1 MEKYNITISKEELK
15 KIIET
20 DDYQSF
26 QELVNNIY
34 DKLLLLEAEKLAKSR
49 LFDEKHDK
57 LG

>member
-34 DKLLLLEAEKLAKSR
+34 DKLLLLEATKLAKR
-49 LFDEKHDK
+49 MLFDEKHDK
-57 LG
+57 